1 MVQRTAGGIR
11 YDTNV
16 RSGGGSSSSSSGSS
30 GSGSEKLAAF
40 KERAAARASPGE
52 TPEQYRKR
60 VTSPTQPRPVNT
72 PSQSQTPST
81 DVSPMARAG
90 IQPTQQQQSVIQTPA
105 GFIDIQRRYSPQ
117 SGITA
122 ADVTQRGQAARADAM
137 QKVKEQEYIAAQQGY
152 EATQGIQLSPVSQ
165 KAYDVTQ
172 SASEKLRTRGTEL
185 KQSGSYVGGYG
196 LTSVGN
202 VVEMAGMIPGG
213 VETIAKRPDVIKPA
227 LVTGAISVPVST
239 ATQIKEDPAQLVS
252 DLAVFSALGYGAGE
266 VGGFVKA
273 KTPKIVPRYEKL
285 SLVEMKS
292 GGAAPTFE
300 PLPYGKTITVFDKP
314 ALSYAGGKISR
325 GAPPAPS
332 ELIAGKTITAFSK
345 SEIAAFES
353 TLKAYSPSELS
364 YFQTGKTI
372 ASKVY
377 ETNKPIYKPTKFEIT
392 SENIPDVAKPYV
404 LESMK
409 AYKGEMDVY
418 GSVTQKQ
425 QMGGYMTRTPKDIE
439 VVVDNPHA
447 FVNQLSKN
455 LEKGDIKFSIKDAT
469 SETPKVYF
477 ETPTGKTKGVEIF
490 PKSQSAVQEATGYI
504 PQYEIAYGFKS
515 QKPIKVEGFDT
526 LRLSEQAA
534 RKLEGSTVFK
544 EGKIQPKHEGRIKD
558 VRDLIEIGVGY
569 SVEKNVKIK
578 PEILK
583 YTQESALRY
592 PSIKDSPVVSEILQS
607 GKIPTKADIAKLSN
621 MGKIK
626 TPVPERI
633 LIASKS
639 ASKIPSTYGSS
650 QFYIPS
656 SALKPIAVNIK
667 SPKYSTMSSNKLKP
681 DSSSIKPLYQVSVKM
696 DRYSIPPAKSDY
708 DIKKPDPIT
717 PTYYNGDY
725 VVPPSEYKYNPFIS
739 DSSIINKN
747 DPLVYREVPYEK
759 IQLPKTKNSKREKVK
774 VTKKAKG
781 KFKDIVNP
789 IAEWES
795 FAKGLMK

>member
-11 YDTNV
+11 YDTKV

-252 DLAVFSALGYGAGE
+252 DLAVFSALGYSAGK
-266 VGGFVKA
+266 VGGFVKT
-273 KTPKIVPRYEKL
+273 KTPKITRTTTPQEF
-285 SLVEMKS
+285 LVRTELPTAPKATTEAPKFTQLEYINQVTGKGKVFTEMKEPS
-292 GGAAPTFE
+292 VIPRPKAETTVDVLIGKQTRPGYQEVFFRASAEEAAKFA
-300 PLPYGKTITVFDKP
+300 KT
-314 ALSYAGGKISR
+314 
-325 GAPPAPS
+325 
-332 ELIAGKTITAFSK
+332 
-345 SEIAAFES
+345 
-353 TLKAYSPSELS
+353 
-364 YFQTGKTI
+364 
-372 ASKVY
+372 Y
-377 ETNKPIYKPTKFEIT
+377 EG
-392 SENIPDVAKPYV
+392 NIRQV
-404 LESMK
+404 
-409 AYKGEMDVY
+409 
-418 GSVTQKQ
+418 
-425 QMGGYMTRTPKDIE
+425 RTPQGSAIE
-439 VVVDNPHA
+439 
-447 FVNQLSKN
+447 F
-455 LEKGDIKFSIKDAT
+455 
-469 SETPKVYF
+469 
-477 ETPTGKTKGVEIF
+477 TPTGKRTIQEGGIKPTEQRIGTLEPELIGESGLKASKKFELPFRLEKRVQAEPGKISLSPAERMVKAADVFETFGKAEPDPLQLTTRATKTKFAEFMREESAQLLRQRGTTQQEIF
-490 PKSQSAVQEATGYI
+490 ATRYKPPI
-504 PQYEIAYGFKS
+504 RKEVPLQKYEIKPTTARRPTTFKEPTTQSPFKS
-515 QKPIKVEGFDT
+515 QFE
-526 LRLSEQAA
+526 
-534 RKLEGSTVFK
+534 
-544 EGKIQPKHEGRIKD
+544 
-558 VRDLIEIGVGY
+558 
-569 SVEKNVKIK
+569 
-578 PEILK
+578 EILK
-583 YTQESALRY
+583 RSQAMD
-592 PSIKDSPVVSEILQS
+592 IKSV
-607 GKIPTKADIAKLSN
+607 
-621 MGKIK
+621 K
-626 TPVPERI
+626 TPKPAEAQMPVFA
-633 LIASKS
+633 LGIAPNVR
-639 ASKIPSTYGSS
+639 A
-650 QFYIPS
+650 QPS
-656 SALKPIAVNIK
+656 SLP
-667 SPKYSTMSSNKLKP
+667 
-681 DSSSIKPLYQVSVKM
+681 
-696 DRYSIPPAKSDY
+696 
-708 DIKKPDPIT
+708 
-717 PTYYNGDY
+717 YNGIKQMTGSILS
-725 VVPPSEYKYNPFIS
+725 VPPSVDTKRIYDTVPITKPVTKTDTSTESIQTTKPITKPPSKKSTSFEYDFIPPVLETVS
-739 DSSIINKN
+739 FGKKKFKS
-747 DPLVYREVPYEK
+747 
-759 IQLPKTKNSKREKVK
+759 TKK
-774 VTKKAKG
+774 VTKKSKG

-789 IAEWES
+789 VAEWES